1 MMFTKETTDWL
12 RQHETPF
19 YYYDLDLLRE
29 TLSVASGEAANRGF
43 KLHYAVKANFNPLIM
58 KIIAGNGLGAD
69 CVSGNETELAVECG
83 FPARDT
89 LFAGVGKSDREIEN
103 ALRLGIGCF
112 NAESV
117 EEIEVIDAIAERMG
131 KKAAVALR
139 INPNVEAH
147 TIKHITTGTDE
158 NKFGIRIA
166 ELEKVTALI
175 EESKNLEY
183 RGIHFH
189 IGSQITDLHVYRNLC
204 LRINELWE
212 WLTDRGLEPADINV
226 GGGLGIDYE
235 DPDRFPPFADYFEVF
250 SRHLDSRIQSTISFE
265 LGRSLTAACGSLI
278 SRVLF
283 VKPGARETF
292 VILDAGMTDL
302 LRPALY
308 HASHR
313 IENLTSEQ
321 PARKY
326 SVVGPICETT
336 DTFGKYI
343 ELPETRRGDL
353 VAIRSAGAYGE
364 VMAMR
369 YNMRSLPASVF
380 SGEITADS

>member
-1 MMFTKETTDWL
+1 MMFTKETTEWL

-19 YYYDLDLLRE
+19 YYYDLDLLRQA
-29 TLSVASGEAANRGF
+29 LAVASGEAANRGF
-43 KLHYAVKANFNPLIM
+43 KLHYAVKANFNPVIM
-58 KIIAGNGLGAD
+58 KIIAGYGLGAD
-69 CVSGNETELAVECG
+69 CVSGNEIELAVECG
-83 FPARDT
+83 FSAGET
-89 LFAGVGKSDREIEN
+89 VFAGVGKSDREIET
-103 ALRLGIGCF
+103 ALRLGISCF
-112 NAESV
+112 NAESA
-117 EEIEVIDAIAERMG
+117 EEMEVIDEIAGRMG

-166 ELEKVTALI
+166 ELERVTALL
-175 EESKNLEY
+175 EETENLEY

-226 GGGLGIDYE
+226 GGGLGISYE
-235 DPDRFPPFADYFEVF
+235 EPDRFPPFADYFEIF
-250 SRHLDSRIQSTISFE
+250 SRHLDSRIRSTISFE
-265 LGRSLTAACGSLI
+265 LGRSLTAGCGSLI
-278 SRVLF
+278 TKVLF

-313 IENLTSEQ
+313 IENLTSEL
-321 PARKY
+321 PVRKY
-326 SVVGPICETT
+326 TVVGPICETT

-353 VAIRSAGAYGE
+353 IAIRSAGAYGE

-380 SGEITADS
+380 SGEN

>member
-1 MMFTKETTDWL
+1 MFTKETTERL
-12 RQHETPF
+12 QQLETPY

-29 TLSVASGEAANRGF
+29 TLAVASGEAANRGF
-43 KLHYAVKANFNPLIM
+43 KLHYAVKANFNPVIM
-58 KIIAGNGLGAD
+58 KIIAGYGLGAD
-69 CVSGNETELAVECG
+69 CVSGNEVKLAVECG
-83 FPARDT
+83 FPASET
-89 LFAGVGKSDREIEN
+89 LFAGVGKSDREIET
-103 ALRLGIGCF
+103 ALQLGISCF

-117 EEIEVIDAIAERMG
+117 EEIEVIDEIAGRMG

-166 ELEKVTALI
+166 DLERVTALL
-175 EESKNLEY
+175 EETENIEY

-212 WLTDRGLEPADINV
+212 WLFDRGLEPNDINV
-226 GGGLGIDYE
+226 GGGLGISYE
-235 DPDRFPPFADYFEVF
+235 EPDRFPPFADYFEVF
-250 SRHLDSRIQSTISFE
+250 SRHLDSRIESTISFE
-265 LGRSLTAACGSLI
+265 LGRSLTAGCGSLI
-278 SRVLF
+278 SKVLF

-313 IENLTSEQ
+313 IENLTSEL

-326 SVVGPICETT
+326 TVVGPICETT

-353 VAIRSAGAYGE
+353 IAIRSAGAYGE

-380 SGEITADS
+380 SGDK